1 MQLPQWIEATLEH
14 EHVPYRVHHHRPRY
28 TSQDV
33 AAEEHVS
40 GHRLA
45 KVVVVK
51 AGDEF
56 VAAVLPASR
65 RLDLL
70 AVSETLGG
78 VACRLATEQ
87 EIAERF
93 TDCEVGAIPP
103 LQHWEGVKLLA
114 DASLMQGRGP
124 MMFQAGTHADAIELS
139 LADWQRIAHPTS
151 GRFATSLN

>member
-1 MQLPQWIEATLEH
+1 MQVPHWIEATLEQ
-14 EHVPYRVHHHRPRY
+14 EHVPYRLRHHSARY

-51 AGDEF
+51 AGEEF
-56 VAAVLPASR
+56 VAVVLPASR
-65 RLDLL
+65 RLDLS
-70 AVSETLGG
+70 AVSAALGG
-78 VACRLATEQ
+78 VPCRLASEQ

-103 LQHWEGVKLLA
+103 LQHWDRVKLLA

-124 MMFQAGTHADAIELS
+124 MMFQAGTHEDAIELS

-151 GRFATSLN
+151 GHFATSLN

>member
-1 MQLPQWIEATLEH
+1 MQLPRWIEATLED
-14 EHVPYRVHHHRPRY
+14 EHVPYRVRHHRARY

-45 KVVVVK
+45 KVVIVK
-51 AGDEF
+51 AGDEL
-56 VAAVLPASR
+56 AAVVLPASR
-65 RLDLL
+65 RLDLS
-70 AVSETLGG
+70 AVSEALGG
-78 VACRLATEQ
+78 ITCRLATEK

-93 TDCEVGAIPP
+93 TDCEVGAVPP
-103 LQHWEGVKLLA
+103 LRHWEGVKLLA
-114 DASLMQGRGP
+114 DSSLMQGRGP
-124 MMFQAGTHADAIELS
+124 MMFQAGTHEDAIEVS